1 MTLDLNKPLP
11 KEYPMLHVTCLLR
24 TTAIIKGNREG
35 LLMLAEAI
43 TNALAYGK
51 VEAEVYK
58 VGGDTVDVRVSVAE
72 TFEEI
77 LML

>member
-1 MTLDLNKPLP
+1 MNPNKQLP
-11 KEYPMLHVTCLLR
+11 SEHPMLHVTCLLGK
-24 TTAIIKGNREG
+24 TAIIKGNREG
-35 LLMLAEAI
+35 LIVLAEAI

-51 VEAEVYK
+51 AEAEVYK
-58 VGGDTVDVRVSVAE
+58 IGGDTVDVRVSIAE